1 MMVRFLFAA
10 AVVLLAAL
18 SLLADVIVL
27 KSGRRIQAYKV
38 EERGDRIYYETA
50 DGEMAIPKRL
60 VERVERGDFMGA
72 PAASGSSGAAVDLP
86 EVKVP
91 EGDDPDVQRVV
102 EGGKIDRPLLERFDR
117 EAEGGSDTA
126 RHRAIAARILVA
138 RLQAKQNDLAGATD
152 TLNRALAYS
161 PKDPALLLSVA
172 WLAYVQQ
179 QYSAA
184 LDTLRPVLDDPAYAF
199 DAYALQGR
207 IYYQREEM
215 DRALAFWKHALTL
228 QASPELEALIERV
241 EREAQAVERFR
252 DRSSGRFILRYEGGQ
267 EGSTRMAASILDSL
281 ESMYDKLAS
290 DFDVLPREPFVV
302 LLYPNEIFY
311 ALTGMP
317 PQVHGLFDGKIRVP
331 LQGVTSLTPRLE
343 EVLHHELT
351 HAFIYVKTRN
361 RAPRWLHEGLAQY
374 YAGQRLRIPRE
385 EFRPLFERAAEGR
398 ALPVVEILFGGDMD
412 EIRIAYAASQLVV
425 ESLES
430 RFGTGDME
438 RFLRALGEGQ
448 SHEAALEAAF
458 RLDLVDLER
467 IVYDAIR

>member
-1 MMVRFLFAA
+1 MKVRFLLAA
-10 AVVLLAAL
+10 AMVLLPVP

-38 EERGDRIYYETA
+38 EERGDRVYYETE
-50 DGEMAIPKRL
+50 DGETTIPKRL
-60 VERVERGDFMGA
+60 VERIERGDFVGA
-72 PAASGSSGAAVDLP
+72 PAASGSSAPAVELP
-86 EVKVP
+86 EVKLP

-102 EGGKIDRPLLERFDR
+102 EGGKVDRQLLERFDR

-138 RLQAKQNDLAGATD
+138 RLQAKQNDLPGATD
-152 TLNRALAYS
+152 TLNRALTFS
-161 PKDPALLLSVA
+161 PRDPALLLQLA
-172 WLAYVQQ
+172 ALAYLQQ
-179 QYSAA
+179 QYAAA

-215 DRALAFWKHALTL
+215 DRALAAWKHALTL

-241 EREAQAVERFR
+241 EREAQAVERFQ

-267 EGSTRMAASILDSL
+267 EGSQRLAASILDTL
-281 ESMYDKLAS
+281 ESQYDRLAS
-290 DFDVLPREPFVV
+290 DFDVLPREPIVV

-331 LQGVTSLTPRLE
+331 LQGVISLTPRLE
-343 EVLHHELT
+343 EVLRHELT

-361 RAPRWLHEGLAQY
+361 RSPRWLHEGLAQW
-374 YAGQRLRIPRE
+374 YAGQRLSISPTDLL
-385 EFRPLFERAAEGR
+385 PLFENRDGRGLVAIELAFEGDPDQIMVAYFGSLLVVDTLEGR
-398 ALPVVEILFGGDMD
+398 F
-412 EIRIAYAASQLVV
+412 
-425 ESLES
+425 S
-430 RFGTGDME
+430 RSDME
-438 RFLRALGEGQ
+438 RCLAALAQGQ
-448 SHEAALEAAF
+448 SLPQAMNTAF
-458 RLDLVDLER
+458 RLTLEDVDRLL
-467 IVYDAIR
+467 YDAIH